1 MHSSFSL
8 LDSLNDQW
16 GTVVSRGLG
25 DMWVYAQ
32 VGSGMWAWYVG
43 GNHRSGQREA
53 YRECFRSLTTSGD
66 NSNRFLCENANRQ
79 DEVRGQGRK
88 LRV

>member
-1 MHSSFSL
+1 MHSSLSL

-32 VGSGMWAWYVG
+32 VGSGMWAWYEATTEVD
-43 GNHRSGQREA
+43 REA